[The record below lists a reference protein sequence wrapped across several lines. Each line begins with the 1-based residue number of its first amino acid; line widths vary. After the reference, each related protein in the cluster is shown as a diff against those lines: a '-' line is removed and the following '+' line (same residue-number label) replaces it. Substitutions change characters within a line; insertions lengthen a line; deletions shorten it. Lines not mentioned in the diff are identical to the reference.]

1 MRYSPDLY
9 ENIRLINSKLLP
21 SRVKSPEAIC
31 MCNYTNKYLFSS
43 QQGGTLKITK
53 RFYSDASS
61 PSINIPTV
69 NPTPVLVIRTLHDK
83 GYVDSYKEILK
94 NKGGIYSFINTVNGK
109 QYIGSA
115 KDFYIRLNEHL
126 NNKKSNLR
134 ACWVRRTIQKAFDKY
149 GLDKFNWIIY
159 EYFSYETKILSN
171 ESLTE
176 LGASPTS
183 YIKALDFSTLY
194 NMKREASSMLGYK
207 HTDEAIQKMIE
218 RYKDKT
224 NHPMFGKSHSQ
235 KVLELISKPGELN
248 PMFGRIHSD
257 ETKKL
262 MAKKRNKYSN
272 GVGIFDLED
281 NLIKK
286 FDNNVE
292 LANYLNISKVTV
304 VVLRT
309 QQAMYLN
316 NELIYKN
323 MYIFKPI
330 N

>member
-1 MRYSPDLY
+1 
-9 ENIRLINSKLLP
+9 
-21 SRVKSPEAIC
+21 
-31 MCNYTNKYLFSS
+31 
-43 QQGGTLKITK
+43 
-53 RFYSDASS
+53 
-61 PSINIPTV
+61 
-69 NPTPVLVIRTLHDK
+69 
-83 GYVDSYKEILK
+83 
-94 NKGGIYSFINTVNGK
+94 
-109 QYIGSA
+109 
-115 KDFYIRLNEHL
+115 
-126 NNKKSNLR
+126 
-134 ACWVRRTIQKAFDKY
+134 
-149 GLDKFNWIIY
+149 
-159 EYFSYETKILSN
+159 
-171 ESLTE
+171 
-176 LGASPTS
+176 
-183 YIKALDFSTLY
+183 
-194 NMKREASSMLGYK
+194 MLGYK

-224 NHPMFGKSHSQ
+224 NHPMFGKSHSK

>member
-1 MRYSPDLY
+1 
-9 ENIRLINSKLLP
+9 
-21 SRVKSPEAIC
+21 
-31 MCNYTNKYLFSS
+31 MC
-43 QQGGTLKITK
+43 
-53 RFYSDASS
+53 
-61 PSINIPTV
+61 
-69 NPTPVLVIRTLHDK
+69 DK
-83 GYVDSYKEILK
+83 GNVDSYKEILK
-94 NKGGIYSFINTVNGK
+94 NKGGVYSFINTVNGK

-126 NNKKSNLR
+126 NNKKSNVSL
-134 ACWVRRTIQKAFDKY
+134 QKAFNKY
-149 GLDKFNWIIY
+149 GLDKFNWVIY

-171 ESLTE
+171 EGLTKLE
-176 LGASPTS
+176 TS
-183 YIKALDFSTLY
+183 YIKAFDFSTLY

-224 NHPMFGKSHSQ
+224 NHPMFGKSHSEE
-235 KVLELISKPGELN
+235 VLKLISKPGELN
-248 PMFGRIHSD
+248 PMFGKKHSD
-257 ETKKL
+257 NTKEL
-262 MAKKRNKYSN
+262 MAKKRNKYLN

-304 VVLRT
+304 GK
-309 QQAMYLN
+309 YLN